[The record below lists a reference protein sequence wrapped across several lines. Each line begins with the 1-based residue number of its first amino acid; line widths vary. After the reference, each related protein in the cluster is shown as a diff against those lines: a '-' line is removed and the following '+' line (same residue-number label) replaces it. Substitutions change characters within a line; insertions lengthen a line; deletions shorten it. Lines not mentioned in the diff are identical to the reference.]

1 MADTKD
7 NNGGL
12 FFIAI
17 AMVAASFILGH
28 QLVEMRK
35 TGDMISVTGSAKR
48 PIVADLIVWT
58 GNVSSQEGTQEDA
71 YKSVQGHAARL
82 TKFFKDNGVPDAEIS
97 MKPVSSE
104 QIQEFNQ
111 NGYQTGRIL
120 GYRVN
125 QNFEIRSSRVDAV
138 EELIKKSDQLISEG
152 VPFSGYGAQYLYT
165 KLADLRIE
173 MLGEAMKDALARA
186 KVLAESSESKLGE
199 LRDAKMG
206 VFQVT
211 PRNSTDVSDYGYY
224 DTSSKEKDITAVV
237 KASYSLD

>member
-1 MADTKD
+1 MASEKD

-17 AMVAASFILGH
+17 AIVAASFILGIKM
-28 QLVEMRK
+28 VEMRK
-35 TGDMISVTGSAKR
+35 AGDMISVTGSAKR
-48 PIVADLIVWT
+48 PIVSDLIVWS
-58 GNVSSQEGTQEDA
+58 GNVGAQENTQQDA
-71 YKSVQGHAARL
+71 YRSVQTHAERL
-82 TKFFKDNGVPDAEIS
+82 KRFFKEHSLPDAEVT
-97 MKPVSSE
+97 MKTVSSE
-104 QIQEFNQ
+104 QIQEYNEH
-111 NGYQTGRIL
+111 GMYTGRTL
-120 GYRVN
+120 GFRVN
-125 QNFEIRSSRVDAV
+125 QSFEIRSTRVEAI

-152 VPFSGYGAQYLYT
+152 LPFQGWGAQYLYT

-173 MLGEAMKDALARA
+173 MLGEAMKDATERA
-186 KVLAESSESKLGE
+186 KVMAESSGAKLGE

>member
-1 MADTKD
+1 MP
-7 NNGGL
+7 
-12 FFIAI
+12 
-17 AMVAASFILGH
+17 
-28 QLVEMRK
+28 E
-35 TGDMISVTGSAKR
+35 
-48 PIVADLIVWT
+48 
-58 GNVSSQEGTQEDA
+58 
-71 YKSVQGHAARL
+71 
-82 TKFFKDNGVPDAEIS
+82 AEIS

-125 QNFEIRSSRVDAV
+125 QNFEIRSTRVDAI

-186 KVLAESSESKLGE
+186 KVLAESSESKLGD